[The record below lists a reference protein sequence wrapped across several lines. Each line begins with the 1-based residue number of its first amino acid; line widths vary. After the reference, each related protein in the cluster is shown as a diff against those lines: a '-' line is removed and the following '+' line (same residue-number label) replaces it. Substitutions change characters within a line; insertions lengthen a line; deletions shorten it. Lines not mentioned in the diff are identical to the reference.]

1 MKPLESGWELDGVSA
16 TRHNELPYSI
26 RLAVNPAAMPRS
38 TRPLTAEGS
47 PDAGD
52 ASLTAHVRLAC
63 VPGVGART
71 WKILLDRFGS
81 PEAIFSA
88 SAEAIHE
95 VGRAGPKLLGPKL
108 LEAIRDPRLA
118 DEADRVIELC
128 RRRSVGILLQGVERE
143 GGYPPLLSRID
154 DPPPLLFARGELE
167 ARDNLAVAIVG
178 ARHATAYGLK
188 VAERLAGSLARA
200 GYTVV
205 SGLARGIDAA
215 AHRGAIAAGGRT
227 IAVLGSG
234 VLSIYPPEHVSLAE
248 EVIAHGALLSECP
261 PLAAPSVGAFPQR
274 NRIVSGMCLGT
285 VVVQASER
293 SGALIT
299 ARLAGEQG
307 REVFAV
313 PGPIDCRMSKGC
325 HSLIRDGAKL
335 VGGVDDILEELGPLF
350 ETVVAPGVE
359 ASGRPAERSL
369 DPAEREVLAAIGSGE
384 ISIDEVV
391 ETTSLSAANVL
402 AAVSVLEVRRLV
414 RRLPGNRLART

>member
-1 MKPLESGWELDGVSA
+1 
-16 TRHNELPYSI
+16 
-26 RLAVNPAAMPRS
+26 MPRPS
-38 TRPLTAEGS
+38 T
-47 PDAGD
+47 PDNSLEISE
-52 ASLTAHVRLAC
+52 ASLLAHVRLAC
-63 VPGVGART
+63 VPGVGARMR
-71 WKILLDRFGS
+71 KLLLERLGS
-81 PEAIFSA
+81 PEAIFSL
-88 SAEAIHE
+88 SPEAIRE
-95 VGRAGPKLLGPKL
+95 VGRSGPKLLGPKL
-108 LEAIRDPRLA
+108 IEAISDPRLA
-118 DEADRVIELC
+118 DEADRVVKLC
-128 RRRSVGILLQGVERE
+128 RRRSVRILLE
-143 GGYPPLLSRID
+143 GMEGYPPLLSRID
-154 DPPPLLFARGELE
+154 DPPPLLFARGELKE
-167 ARDNLAVAIVG
+167 CDNLAVAIVG
-178 ARHATAYGLK
+178 ARHATTYGLK
-188 VAERLAGSLARA
+188 VAEQLAGSLARA
-200 GYTVV
+200 GYTVA

-234 VLSIYPPEHVSLAE
+234 VLSIYPPEHGSLAE

-325 HSLIRDGAKL
+325 HALIRDGAKL
-335 VGGVDDILEELGPLF
+335 VGGIDDILEEFGPLF
-350 ETVVAPGVE
+350 ETAVSPGGDCTE
-359 ASGRPAERSL
+359 KPAERSL
-369 DPAEREVLAAIGSGE
+369 DAAEREVFDAIGGGE

-391 ETTSLSAANVL
+391 EATGLAAAQVL

-414 RRLPGNRLART
+414 RRLPGNRLARK